1 MMGIVQMEKKMKI
14 LVSNDD
20 GIFSPGLLALAE
32 VASQFGEVMICAP
45 DVEQSA
51 MGHAITITRPLQI
64 HPVKQ
69 LKGFDA
75 FRVNGTPA
83 DCVAMGLFKW
93 GGADLVLSGINL
105 GSNLGNDV
113 WHSGTVAAAKQ
124 AVLLGVQAFA
134 FSQVLDIDDPDYS
147 KHKPY
152 IAQVIEMLIGLDA
165 SPKLVN
171 VNLPA
176 DPRGILWT
184 HQSVRAYNGKM
195 VESQDPMGRKHFWF
209 SAIPLTAPDVNS
221 DRWAVDNGYVSLTP
235 LRLNLTDDALLEKM
249 NQ

>member
-1 MMGIVQMEKKMKI
+1 MKI

-51 MGHAITITRPLQI
+51 MGHAITIMRPLQI
-64 HPVKQ
+64 HPVKYI
-69 LKGFDA
+69 KGFNA

-83 DCVAMGLFKW
+83 DCVAMGLYKW

-124 AVLLGVQAFA
+124 GVLLGVQAFA
-134 FSQVLDIDDPDYS
+134 FSQVIADDEPDYA

-152 IAQVIEMLIGLDA
+152 IAQVIEMLINQNP
-165 SPKLVN
+165 SPRLVN
-171 VNLPA
+171 INLPA
-176 DPRGILWT
+176 DPKGIRWT
-184 HQSVRAYNGKM
+184 HQSVRAYNGKV

-235 LRLNLTDDALLEKM
+235 LRLNLTDDAWLEKM
-249 NQ
+249 